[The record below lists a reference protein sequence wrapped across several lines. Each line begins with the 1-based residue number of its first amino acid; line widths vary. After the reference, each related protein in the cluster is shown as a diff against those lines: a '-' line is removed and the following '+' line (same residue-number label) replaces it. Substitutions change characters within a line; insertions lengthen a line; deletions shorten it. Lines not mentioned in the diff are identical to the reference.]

1 MTLNWLNLLCIAVGL
16 AMDAFAVSIVA
27 GLSVSPLTPRH
38 IFRPA
43 FHFGLFQ
50 FMMPVFGWMVGK
62 QIAEHVAAYDHWIVA
77 GLLGFVGGKMLWE
90 AFSEDL
96 TQPKSDPTRGLMLV
110 TLSLATS
117 IDAFAVG
124 LSIAF
129 LRNGIWIPALVIG
142 LVAAALERHRH
153 GLRQSS
159 GRTLRPLGGRGRRLR
174 AAGNRPANPR
184 AHLPSLL
191 RTCAVT

>member
-1 MTLNWLNLLCIAVGL
+1 MNWLNLLCIAVGL

-50 FMMPVFGWMVGK
+50 FMMPVFGWMVGR
-62 QIAEHVAAYDHWIVA
+62 QVAQYVAAFDHWIVVA
-77 GLLGFVGGKMLWE
+77 LLGFVGGKMLWE

-96 TQPKSDPTRGLMLV
+96 TRPKSDPTRGLMLV

-124 LSIAF
+124 LSLAF
-129 LRNGIWIPALVIG
+129 LQNGIWIPALVIG
-142 LVAAALERHRH
+142 LVAATLSAIGMIFGNRLGTRCGRWAAIGGGCMLLGI
-153 GLRQSS
+153 GLRI
-159 GRTLRPLGGRGRRLR
+159 LV
-174 AAGNRPANPR
+174 
-184 AHLPSLL
+184 AHL
-191 RTCAVT
+191 AG